1 MRIRLGDLE
10 DSDEEEAKTERAS
23 QFKFNLAS
31 QVEGFRMSTGGP
43 KVEKQKAPRV
53 KKVRSS
59 KKPEYV
65 VGKSPRSQSA
75 DASR

>member
-31 QVEGFRMSTGGP
+31 QVEGFRVSTGAP
-43 KVEKQKAPRV
+43 KV
-53 KKVRSS
+53 
-59 KKPEYV
+59 
-65 VGKSPRSQSA
+65 
-75 DASR
+75 